1 MHYKCNQYDNYF
13 SDSSVK
19 CFHTYKDSYMVIQ
32 IKRDSNQMQSM
43 SQDILKKKGNLIIS
57 HMKSH
62 TYKRPDQCS
71 QCGETLSQNSNLT
84 IHMINRFGIVNRNF

>member
-1 MHYKCNQYDNYF
+1 MCGTRH
-13 SDSSVK
+13 S
-19 CFHTYKDSYMVIQ
+19 
-32 IKRDSNQMQSM
+32 
-43 SQDILKKKGNLIIS
+43 KKGNLNS

-62 TYKRPDQCS
+62 TYERPDQCS